1 MYYRKK
7 GRLSIERALFRV
19 VGIYCNTCKPI
30 IEKQLKDE
38 KAVKKIDID
47 MIDSIIVEY
56 DPLVLTKEQIKIDW
70 KSQVINLLEQQ
81 FPDNVLKAIHHLDV

>member
-7 GRLSIERALFRV
+7 GRLSVERALFRV
-19 VGIYCNTCKPI
+19 VGMYCNTCKPI

-47 MIDSIIVEY
+47 YTIDSIIVEY
-56 DPLVLTKEQIKIDW
+56 DPLVLTKEKIKNRLE
-70 KSQVINLLEQQ
+70 KSGYKFVRTTI
-81 FPDNVLKAIHHLDV
+81 PR

>member
-7 GRLSIERALFRV
+7 GRLSVERVLFRV
-19 VGIYCNTCKPI
+19 VGMYCSTCKPI

-47 MIDSIIVEY
+47 YIIDSIIVEY
-56 DPLVLTKEQIKIDW
+56 DPLVLTKEQIK
-70 KSQVINLLEQQ
+70 N
-81 FPDNVLKAIHHLDV
+81 

>member
-7 GRLSIERALFRV
+7 GRLSVERVLFRV
-19 VGIYCNTCKPI
+19 VGMYCSTCKPI

-47 MIDSIIVEY
+47 YMIDSIIVEY
-56 DPLVLTKEQIKIDW
+56 DPLVLTKEQIKNRLE
-70 KSQVINLLEQQ
+70 KSGYKFVRTTI
-81 FPDNVLKAIHHLDV
+81 PR

>member
-7 GRLSIERALFRV
+7 GRLCVERALFRV
-19 VGIYCNTCKPI
+19 VGMYCNTCKPI

-47 MIDSIIVEY
+47 YMTDSIIVEY
-56 DPLVLTKEQIKIDW
+56 DPLVLTKEQIKNRLE
-70 KSQVINLLEQQ
+70 KSGYKFVRTTI
-81 FPDNVLKAIHHLDV
+81 PR

>member
-7 GRLSIERALFRV
+7 ERLSVERALFRV
-19 VGIYCNTCKPI
+19 VSMYCNSCKPI

-47 MIDSIIVEY
+47 YMIDSIIVEY
-56 DPLVLTKEQIKIDW
+56 DPLVLTKEQIKNRLE
-70 KSQVINLLEQQ
+70 KSGYRFVRTTI
-81 FPDNVLKAIHHLDV
+81 PR

>member
-19 VGIYCNTCKPI
+19 VGMYCNTCKPI

-47 MIDSIIVEY
+47 YMIDSIIV
-56 DPLVLTKEQIKIDW
+56 DT
-70 KSQVINLLEQQ
+70 
-81 FPDNVLKAIHHLDV
+81 IH

>member
-7 GRLSIERALFRV
+7 GRLSVERALFRV
-19 VGIYCNTCKPI
+19 VGMYCNTWKPI

-47 MIDSIIVEY
+47 YMIDSIIVEY
-56 DPLVLTKEQIKIDW
+56 DPLVLTKEQIKNRLE
-70 KSQVINLLEQQ
+70 KSGYKFVRTTI
-81 FPDNVLKAIHHLDV
+81 PR

>member
-7 GRLSIERALFRV
+7 GRLSVERALFRV
-19 VGIYCNTCKPI
+19 VGMYCNTCKPI

-47 MIDSIIVEY
+47 YMIDSIIVEY
-56 DPLVLTKEQIKIDW
+56 DPLVLTKEQIKNRLE
-70 KSQVINLLEQQ
+70 KSGYKFVRTTI
-81 FPDNVLKAIHHLDV
+81 PR

>member
-19 VGIYCNTCKPI
+19 VGMYCNTCKPI

-47 MIDSIIVEY
+47 YMIDSIIVEY
-56 DPLVLTKEQIKIDW
+56 NPLVLTKEQIKNRLE
-70 KSQVINLLEQQ
+70 KSGYKFVRTTI
-81 FPDNVLKAIHHLDV
+81 PR

>member
-7 GRLSIERALFRV
+7 GKMSVERALFKV
-19 VGIYCNTCKPI
+19 VGMYCNTCKPI

-47 MIDSIIVEY
+47 YMTDSIIVEY
-56 DPLVLTKEQIKIDW
+56 DPLVLTKEQIKNRLE
-70 KSQVINLLEQQ
+70 KSGYKFVRTTI
-81 FPDNVLKAIHHLDV
+81 PR